1 MNGDLSR
8 YYEFSIRCSIQQ
20 KGIIG
25 RRISFCKA
33 GVVSGATYLCIYASL
48 NSASV
53 FDTNILFPVSGFN
66 ILLKPVIFFQLT
78 NFFIYFIYDTF
89 VMIRTFKDKMNFMNN
104 IETSIIRK
112 KFEQNKVCQFRR
124 YI

>member
-78 NFFIYFIYDTF
+78 NFLYTF
-89 VMIRTFKDKMNFMNN
+89 FVVMISTFKDKMNFMNN